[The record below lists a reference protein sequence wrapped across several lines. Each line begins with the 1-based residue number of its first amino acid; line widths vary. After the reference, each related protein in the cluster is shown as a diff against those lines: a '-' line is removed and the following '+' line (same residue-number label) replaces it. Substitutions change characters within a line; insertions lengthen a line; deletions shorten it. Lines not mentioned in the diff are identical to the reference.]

1 MSFLM
6 DHEKRGTLISAA
18 PLFRTEFLQIFIGAF
33 LVVLDISAVNILNSI
48 ISRPMG
54 SQRQYLELL
63 VSFRLSLRRT
73 AVFIRFYLFIP
84 KRDDV
89 EELRTSD
96 KL

>member
-1 MSFLM
+1 
-6 DHEKRGTLISAA
+6 
-18 PLFRTEFLQIFIGAF
+18 
-33 LVVLDISAVNILNSI
+33 
-48 ISRPMG
+48 MG

-96 KL
+96 KLLLRWCFSVMRISLGDKELLFL